1 MRKSIR
7 IIFKFIVGGS
17 RLQQVCQ
24 QIYWSNAEKKMLYGY
39 SWSLDTTSYSE
50 RVRKTS
56 LKEFVPRRST
66 HSLLLFHLHFH
77 LYCIAVKI
85 FELLRSCDHKFYMK
99 TLKPQNIFFWYH
111 SSKSTAF
118 FFFIEEENIC
128 SFIFL
133 VYR

>member
-1 MRKSIR
+1 
-7 IIFKFIVGGS
+7 
-17 RLQQVCQ
+17 
-24 QIYWSNAEKKMLYGY
+24 MLYGY

-99 TLKPQNIFFWYH
+99 TLKPQNVFFDITLLSQLPFSFLLKRKIFAHLFSLSIGSCNCKGSRYIQVKV
-111 SSKSTAF
+111 KSTGFGIRDLGLYPGATT
-118 FFFIEEENIC
+118 
-128 SFIFL
+128 
-133 VYR
+133 